1 MALIL
6 CCSCEQKSPQEKARE
21 DYKFWSKT
29 CQDRAELFELSF
41 PDEHGE
47 KRTHQFVMVHNSDYL
62 NGIAHWRLNGIAHW
76 RLNGIAH
83 WPDCKY
89 CKERGL

>member
-1 MALIL
+1 MKKILMLIMAMVLT
-6 CCSCEQKSPQEKARE
+6 CCSCEQKSPQERARE

-29 CQDRAELFELSF
+29 CQARAELFELTF

-62 NGIAHWRLNGIAHW
+62 NGIE
-76 RLNGIAH
+76 H

-89 CKERGL
+89 CKERGK

>member
-1 MALIL
+1 MKKILMLITVMALTL
-6 CCSCEQKSPQEKARE
+6 FCSCEQKSTQEKAME

-29 CQDRAELFELSF
+29 CQNRAELFELSF
-41 PDEHGE
+41 HDEHGE

-62 NGIAHWRLNGIAHW
+62 NGIAHW
-76 RLNGIAH
+76 
-83 WPDCKY
+83 PDCKY

>member
-1 MALIL
+1 MKKILMLIMAMVLTL
-6 CCSCEQKSPQEKARE
+6 FCSCEQKSPQEKAKE

-29 CQDRAELFELSF
+29 YQGRTELFELSF

-47 KRTHQFVMVHNSDYL
+47 KRTHQFVMVHNSDYM
-62 NGIAHWRLNGIAHW
+62 
-76 RLNGIAH
+76 NGIAH

>member
-1 MALIL
+1 MKKILMLIMVMALTL
-6 CCSCEQKSPQEKARE
+6 CCSCEQKSSQEKARE

-29 CQDRAELFELSF
+29 CQDHAKLFELSF

-47 KRTHQFVMVHNSDYL
+47 KRTHQFVMVHNSDCM
-62 NGIAHWRLNGIAHW
+62 NGIT
-76 RLNGIAH
+76 H

>member
-1 MALIL
+1 MKKFLMLIIGLIL
-6 CCSCEQKSPQEKARE
+6 FCSCCEQKSPQEKARE

-29 CQDRAELFELSF
+29 YQGRAELFELSF

-47 KRTHQFVMVHNSDYL
+47 KRTHQFVMVHNSDYM
-62 NGIAHWRLNGIAHW
+62 NGIS
-76 RLNGIAH
+76 H